1 MSASA
6 AMMTPSE
13 FAAAYGLAATSAQP
27 GPSTPQFVPYVTG
40 PGVRWDTI
48 AWDVYGDPSQVSAL
62 IMANSNLPVSPVL
75 PVGITVYAPV
85 IQPAGPPAN
94 QLPWNP

>member
-6 AMMTPSE
+6 AVMTPAE
-13 FAAAYGLAATSAQP
+13 FAAAYGLATASTQAEV
-27 GPSTPQFVPYVTG
+27 STPQFVPYATG

-48 AWDVYGDPSQVSAL
+48 AWQVYGDATQVSPL
-62 IMANSNLPVSPVL
+62 IMANPNLPISPVL